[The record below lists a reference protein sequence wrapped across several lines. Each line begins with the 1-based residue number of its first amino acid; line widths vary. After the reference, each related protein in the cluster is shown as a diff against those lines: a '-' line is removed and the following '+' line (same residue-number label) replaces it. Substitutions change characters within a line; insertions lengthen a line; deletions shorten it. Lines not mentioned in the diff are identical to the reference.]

1 MSMDGEVICESH
13 WFKNT
18 RIMHAMNMPRKL
30 FSDFNRWCSHAWLSI
45 LWVLWPVVLS
55 VPNQIKSPLSR
66 NFRSYVFPWGAISW
80 RVNGW
85 YLCSCF
91 FLEKEYVC
99 NRKQNWN
106 YDTSHF
112 HQSLIFSMLVNCKR
126 GWGTGYFVSV
136 SPSNSIIH
144 KGNTEDKP
152 TALSLQTN
160 PLNVGSDPCEKYIL
174 RSGLLWTV
182 LGGMNCLNVLCKSK
196 PNFEVYYFSVRGKIT
211 VRHMWYSLGLC
222 KCQILLLSF
231 QLRVVVSLISQN
243 SCMFS

>member
-18 RIMHAMNMPRKL
+18 HIMHAMNMPRKL

-126 GWGTGYFVSV
+126 GWHLQTVLSTKV
-136 SPSNSIIH
+136 TQKISPQLCH
-144 KGNTEDKP
+144 YKP
-152 TALSLQTN
+152 THSMWA
-160 PLNVGSDPCEKYIL
+160 PIHV
-174 RSGLLWTV
+174 
-182 LGGMNCLNVLCKSK
+182 KS
-196 PNFEVYYFSVRGKIT
+196 
-211 VRHMWYSLGLC
+211 
-222 KCQILLLSF
+222 
-231 QLRVVVSLISQN
+231 IS
-243 SCMFS
+243 